1 MDRFLITQSLLS
13 SWGYMF
19 NCYEDGQ
26 EDAYADFIRTLNR
39 EPSEPTEAMCNGI
52 EFENEVYKVAL
63 GVSRQPHPKWEHGIQ
78 TVATIIK
85 GAPIQVKVQRDIE
98 VCGINFLLYGI
109 LDAMSAG
116 VIYDVKYL
124 NKSFGSAELAGKYYD
139 SPQHPAYLYM
149 VPEAHRFEYLV
160 SDGNDLY
167 KEVYDRN
174 ITRPISEIITEFVQ
188 SLEVMNLLDL
198 YKEKWLAK

>member
-1 MDRFLITQSLLS
+1 MHRYLITQSLLS

-26 EDAYADFIRTLNR
+26 EEAYADFIRTLNR
-39 EPSEPTEAMCNGI
+39 EPSIPTKAMLNGI
-52 EFENEVYKVAL
+52 EFENEVYKAAQ
-63 GVSRQPHPKWEHGIQ
+63 GFARQPYPKWEQGIQ

-85 GAPIQVKVQRDIE
+85 GAPVQVRVQRDIE
-98 VCGINFLLYGI
+98 VCGINILLYGI
-109 LDAMSAG
+109 IDAMSAG
-116 VIYDVKYL
+116 VIFDVKYL
-124 NKSFGSAELAGKYYD
+124 NKSFGSADLAGKYYD

-149 VPEAHRFEYLV
+149 VPEARRFEYLV

-174 ITRPISEIITEFVQ
+174 ITRPISEIITEFIQ
-188 SLEVMNLLDL
+188 SLEMMDLLGI
-198 YKEKWLAK
+198 YKEKWGKV